1 MKRRRVI
8 QMIFISWA
16 IPVTFCT
23 FVTLLRFNLK
33 TPLTVTIISWFCLAL
48 EVLFCGIVI
57 FCFVCMLRVVWKLER
72 SARILAKQL
81 QFNHH
86 VLGKTEVKSAVK
98 MMAIVL
104 GLFLICY
111 GIALRCSF
119 VNILDGNKP
128 CNDLQYKVPILVLN
142 SAINPLAYAVFKR
155 DIKKEFK
162 ILLCKCN

>member
-1 MKRRRVI
+1 
-8 QMIFISWA
+8 
-16 IPVTFCT
+16 
-23 FVTLLRFNLK
+23 
-33 TPLTVTIISWFCLAL
+33 
-48 EVLFCGIVI
+48 
-57 FCFVCMLRVVWKLER
+57 MLRVVWKHEQ

-86 VLGKTEVKSAVK
+86 VLGKPEGTSAVK

-119 VNILDGNKP
+119 VFILDSNKP

-142 SAINPLAYAVFKR
+142 SAINPLTYAVFKR
-155 DIKKEFK
+155 DIKKEFNV
-162 ILLCKCN
+162 LLYKDN